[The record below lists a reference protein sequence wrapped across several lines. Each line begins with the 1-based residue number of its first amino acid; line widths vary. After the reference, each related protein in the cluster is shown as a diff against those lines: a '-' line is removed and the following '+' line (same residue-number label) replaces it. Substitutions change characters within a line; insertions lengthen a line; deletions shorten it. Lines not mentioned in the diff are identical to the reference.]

1 LECGSL
7 GSSLDLEVGEE
18 LEFSAFV
25 RGAIDVKK
33 FPWFFEALDW
43 HVKVFRIF

>member
-1 LECGSL
+1 MECGSL
-7 GSSLDLEVGEE
+7 GSSLDLQVSEE
-18 LEFSAFV
+18 LEFSTFV

-33 FPWFFEALDW
+33 LPRFFEVLDW